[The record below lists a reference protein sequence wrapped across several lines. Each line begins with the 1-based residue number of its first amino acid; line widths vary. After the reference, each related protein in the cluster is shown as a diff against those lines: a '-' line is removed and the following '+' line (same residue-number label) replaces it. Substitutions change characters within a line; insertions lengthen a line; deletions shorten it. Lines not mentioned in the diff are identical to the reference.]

1 MAAAFQPNSDSYVRK
16 LDRMQ
21 GAVRSLLLGIGEDV
35 QRQGLLDTPKVS
47 GRFGG
52 TLQNVA
58 RIVANLAYCCTQRV
72 AKAMIAMTEGYRQ
85 ESGR

>member
-21 GAVRSLLLGIGEDV
+21 GAVTSLLVGIGEDV
-35 QRQGLLDTPKVS
+35 HRQGLLDTPKVG

-58 RIVANLAYCCTQRV
+58 RSVAKPAFHCMQRV

-85 ESGR
+85 DSGR